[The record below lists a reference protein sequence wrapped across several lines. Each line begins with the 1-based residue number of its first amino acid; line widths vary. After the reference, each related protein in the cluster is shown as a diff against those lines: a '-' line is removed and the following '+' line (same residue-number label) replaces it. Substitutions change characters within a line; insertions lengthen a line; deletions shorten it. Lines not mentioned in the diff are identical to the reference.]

1 MDRVFVTRKLPQ
13 PGLDR
18 LKEECDIE
26 VNPEDRVLT
35 KKELIKGIKGK
46 DGLLCLLTDIIDKEI
61 IDAEPNLKMIA
72 NYAVGYNNIDIKYAT
87 QKGIPVSN
95 TPEVLT
101 ETTADMGWVLLFS
114 AARRVVEGDR
124 FTRAGKYKGW
134 GPMLMLGQDVT
145 GKTLGIIGTGRVG
158 TAFALKSKGFNMRV
172 LYYDVKSNEPLEKE
186 LGAKKVSLEELLSE
200 SDFVSVHVPLIP
212 ATQHL
217 IGEKELKLMKK
228 SAVLINTSRGP
239 VVNEKIL
246 VKALKEKWI
255 FAAGLDVYEN
265 EPQLEEGL
273 ADLENVVLAPHL
285 GSASVETRTKMALI
299 AVENIL
305 AGLKGEVPPNCVN
318 PEVFERK

>member
-1 MDRVFVTRKLPQ
+1 M
-13 PGLDR
+13 
-18 LKEECDIE
+18 
-26 VNPEDRVLT
+26 
-35 KKELIKGIKGK
+35 
-46 DGLLCLLTDIIDKEI
+46 
-61 IDAEPNLKMIA
+61 
-72 NYAVGYNNIDIKYAT
+72 
-87 QKGIPVSN
+87 
-95 TPEVLT
+95 
-101 ETTADMGWVLLFS
+101 
-114 AARRVVEGDR
+114 EGDR
-124 FTRAGKYKGW
+124 FTRVGKYKGW

-145 GKTLGIIGTGRVG
+145 GKTLGVIGAGRVG

-246 VKALKEKWI
+246 IKALKEKWI

-285 GSASVETRTKMALI
+285 GSASVETRTRMASI
-299 AVENIL
+299 AVENML
-305 AGLKGEVPPNCVN
+305 AGLKGETPPNCVN
-318 PEVFERK
+318 PEVFERIVE